1 MKKILLTT
9 LVAISCLG
17 VANARV
23 IALGSASLKDNRNG
37 TFTLNCPGT
46 GFCYDSMRDNV
57 KDIQS
62 GDHIWVHME
71 GKRVE
76 YVIVS
81 ATLNLNELV
90 VTPVE

>member
-1 MKKILLTT
+1 MKKILLTA
-9 LVAISCLG
+9 LVAISCLSA
-17 VANARV
+17 ANASV

-46 GFCYDSMRDNV
+46 GFCYDSQRDDL
-57 KDIQS
+57 KDIRS
-62 GDHIWVHME
+62 GDHIWVHMD
-71 GKRVE
+71 GRRVE

-81 ATLNLNELV
+81 ASLNLDELV